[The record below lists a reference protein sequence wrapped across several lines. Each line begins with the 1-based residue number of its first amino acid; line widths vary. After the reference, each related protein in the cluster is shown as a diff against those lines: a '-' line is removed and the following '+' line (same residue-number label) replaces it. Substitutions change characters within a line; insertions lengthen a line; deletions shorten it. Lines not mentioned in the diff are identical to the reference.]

1 MADVIKNDK
10 KVASSRGL
18 EVVMRYHRSKATIKD
33 ITAKGDYLHVKYSDG
48 ATLRN
53 KFADPRVLKEW
64 VAKKRMYLG
73 LPYNKSDIV
82 FDDRYKKRSK

>member
-1 MADVIKNDK
+1 LTHVVKNGK

-18 EVVMRYHRSKATIKD
+18 EVVMRYHRDKSGIKD
-33 ITAKGDYLHVKYSDG
+33 ISAKGYYLYVKYSDG
-48 ATLRN
+48 ARVKS
-53 KFADPRVLKEW
+53 KFADSRVLKEW